1 TGELESKETI
11 EILRKRQEA
20 LKTKLDRAIR
30 AGAVSDMLKL
40 ERKRDFEGLLDEL
53 RRMEKEFNAA
63 TVTGQRN
70 IASCTA
76 YVRYDPKRT
85 FDCPVQCLLLRL
97 GEHHLT

>member
-1 TGELESKETI
+1 MLFPASWTRRFASSKATRELESKETI
-11 EILRKRQEA
+11 EVLRKRQEA

-63 TVTGQRN
+63 TATGATKQRN
-70 IASCTA
+70 GAKWAINT
-76 YVRYDPKRT
+76 R
-85 FDCPVQCLLLRL
+85 
-97 GEHHLT
+97 